1 MEVRTAGVVS
11 GELKSLGYQVIEK
24 VGKTGVVGILKN
36 GDGPVV
42 MYRADMDCNSVA
54 ETVNLP
60 FASKK
65 KMKNE
70 QCKEVP
76 VMHACG
82 HDAHV
87 TWMLGIAKL
96 MSDLKSKWKG
106 TLVLVGHPAEE
117 TGFGAIAM
125 ANDSFHQTASSEN
138 GEGATLAMQK
148 ALQVANLAPTDIDY
162 INAHGTATPN
172 NDLSEG
178 RALIRIFGE
187 NVPEFSSTKAFTG
200 HTLAA
205 AAAIEAVY
213 SVLALQHN
221 VIFPNLNFKN
231 PMQEFNLMPQTTL
244 KTKEIQHV
252 LSNSFGFGGNCSTVI
267 FSKN

>member
-1 MEVRTAGVVS
+1 MS

-125 ANDSFHQTASSEN
+125 ANEMYKKGVPVPNLLLGMHTGPIPVGTYLNKAGDRTAGAVQMDVTFLIIERILKFLQMHKKRERSFP
-138 GEGATLAMQK
+138 TLTII
-148 ALQVANLAPTDIDY
+148 L
-162 INAHGTATPN
+162 
-172 NDLSEG
+172 
-178 RALIRIFGE
+178 IFG
-187 NVPEFSSTKAFTG
+187 
-200 HTLAA
+200 
-205 AAAIEAVY
+205 
-213 SVLALQHN
+213 
-221 VIFPNLNFKN
+221 
-231 PMQEFNLMPQTTL
+231 
-244 KTKEIQHV
+244 
-252 LSNSFGFGGNCSTVI
+252 
-267 FSKN
+267 